1 MGHEMG
7 LGVDFIRD
15 KTIHIITKFSTL
27 AFAQRD
33 FDGLEGK
40 CKILFSKI

>member
-1 MGHEMG
+1 MG

-27 AFAQRD
+27 AFTQRD